1 MSLEVK
7 VKKPDV
13 GRGHVLLG
21 TLAILHYMEN
31 SELRVFHIRKALR
44 SDAVL
49 QGFYL

>member
-21 TLAILHYMEN
+21 TLAYT
-31 SELRVFHIRKALR
+31 ALYGKFR
-44 SDAVL
+44 APCLPYKEGIEV
-49 QGFYL
+49 